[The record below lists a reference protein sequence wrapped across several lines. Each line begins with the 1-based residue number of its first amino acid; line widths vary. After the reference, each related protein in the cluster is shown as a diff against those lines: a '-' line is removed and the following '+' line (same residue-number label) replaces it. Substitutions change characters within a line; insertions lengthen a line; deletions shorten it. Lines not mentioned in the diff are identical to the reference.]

1 MRNIVPE
8 IAILNDFHKWR
19 KTHVPDIYMLY
30 IISFII
36 GIFTALAAIVLKN
49 LVHYVNQIVV
59 DHIYSSQYGFLLLF
73 MPTVGILLTV
83 LFVRYIVKDDLS
95 HGVTKILYSISKQK
109 GDIKFH
115 NSYTSMIASSITVG
129 FGGSVGLEAPITYTG
144 AAIGSNIGKWFGLT
158 SKQLMLM
165 VGCGAAGAV
174 AGIFKAPLAGVVF
187 ALEIIMIDLT
197 IVSIVPLLITSITSA
212 TLSYFLLGKGVM
224 FTYTPE
230 HEFILSNLPY
240 YIILGVVCGFVSL
253 YFTRMLFFI
262 EKKFKKVTNFWI
274 KIPIGGLSLALMIY
288 FMPSLFGE
296 GYIAIDNVLNG
307 KGWMNANDSLLSGF
321 MNTEWFLVAIC
332 LLIIF
337 LKPIASACTTGAGG
351 IGGTFAPALFMGAIT
366 GFFTAA
372 FLNLVFSA
380 LDLPAVNFGLVGMA
394 AVMAGFMQAPLT
406 GIFLI
411 AEITGGFGLLTP
423 LLVASTISF
432 ITMRMFEKHSIYTKH
447 LAESKELVTHDTDQT
462 ALIQMN
468 IASLIERDFIILNV
482 KDKLGDLVRAVE
494 YSHRNM
500 FPVIDNDGY
509 FIGMINQ
516 NNVKHLLF
524 KNELYDSIS
533 VKSLMH
539 WPSDIISVDD
549 NMHDVAKIF
558 SNSKNYNI
566 PVLDNGKYVGY
577 ASRANVFSTYRK
589 IVKDFSEE
597 DM

>member
-1 MRNIVPE
+1 MRNIIPE

-30 IISFII
+30 IISLIV
-36 GIFTALAAIVLKN
+36 GVMTALAAIILKN

-59 DHIYSSQYGFLLLF
+59 DHIYSTQYGFLLLF

-83 LFVRYIVKDDLS
+83 LFVRYLVKDDLS

-144 AAIGSNIGKWFGLT
+144 AAIGSNVGKFFGLNH
-158 SKQLMLM
+158 KQLMLM
-165 VGCGAAGAV
+165 VACGAAGAV

-212 TLSYFLLGKGVM
+212 TMSYFLLGEGVM
-224 FTYTPE
+224 FSYTPE

-240 YIILGVVCGFVSL
+240 YIVLGIVCGFVSL
-253 YFTRMLFFI
+253 YFTRVLFFI
-262 EKKFKKVTNFWI
+262 EKRFKRVNNFWV
-274 KIPIGGLSLALMIY
+274 KIPIGGFSLALMIY

-307 KGWMNANDSLLSGF
+307 KGWLNANDSLLSGF
-321 MNTEWFLVAIC
+321 MNTEWFLVSIC

-372 FLNLVFSA
+372 FLNLIFSS

-432 ITMRMFEKHSIYTKH
+432 ITMRFFEKHSIYTKH
-447 LAESKELVTHDTDQT
+447 LAENKELVTHDTDQT
-462 ALIQMN
+462 ALIQMD
-468 IASLIERDFIILNV
+468 ITSLIERDFIPLKVGN
-482 KDKLGDLVRAVE
+482 KLGDLVKAVE
-494 YSHRNM
+494 RSHRNM
-500 FPVIDNDGY
+500 FPVIDDDGY

-516 NNVKHLLF
+516 NNVRHLLF
-524 KNELYDSIS
+524 KSDLYDKIN
-533 VKSLMH
+533 VKDLMH
-539 WPSDIISVDD
+539 WPSDIISADD

-597 DM
+597 DI

>member
-1 MRNIVPE
+1 MRNIIPE
-8 IAILNDFHKWR
+8 IAIINDFHKWR
-19 KTHVPDIYMLY
+19 RTHVPDIYMLY
-30 IISFII
+30 IISLIV
-36 GIFTALAAIVLKN
+36 GVLTALAAIVLKN

-59 DHIYSSQYGFLLLF
+59 DHIYSNQYGFLLLF

-109 GDIKFH
+109 GDIRFH
-115 NSYTSMIASSITVG
+115 NTYTSMIASSITVG

-144 AAIGSNIGKWFGLT
+144 AAIGSNVGKFFGLNH
-158 SKQLMLM
+158 KQLMLI
-165 VGCGAAGAV
+165 VACGAAGAV

-212 TLSYFLLGKGVM
+212 TMSYFLLGEGVM
-224 FTYTPE
+224 FSYTPE

-240 YIILGVVCGFVSL
+240 YMVLGIVCGFVSL
-253 YFTRMLFFI
+253 YFTRVLFFI
-262 EKKFKKVTNFWI
+262 EKKFKLIGNFWL
-274 KIPIGGLSLALMIY
+274 KIPVGGLSLALMIY

-296 GYIAIDNVLNG
+296 GYMAIDNVLNG
-307 KGWMNANDSLLSGF
+307 RGWLNANDSLLSGF
-321 MNTEWFLVAIC
+321 MNTEWFLVSIC

-372 FLNLVFSA
+372 FLNLIFSS

-432 ITMRMFEKHSIYTKH
+432 ITMRFFEKHSIYTKH
-447 LAESKELVTHDTDQT
+447 LAESKELATHDTDRT
-462 ALIQMN
+462 ALIQMDVT
-468 IASLIERDFIILNV
+468 SLIERDFTPLKV
-482 KDKLGDLVRAVE
+482 GSKLGDLVKAVE
-494 YSHRNM
+494 RSHRNM
-500 FPVIDNDGY
+500 FPVIDDDGY

-524 KNELYDSIS
+524 KSDLYDKVDI
-533 VKSLMH
+533 KDLMH
-539 WPSDIISVDD
+539 WPSDIISADD

-597 DM
+597 DI